1 MDIYAVTASDKAGCA
16 CRSIKEVN
24 ALGNLHMGID
34 VGSTTVKVVVLDD
47 SNNTIYS
54 EYRRHF
60 SDIKS
65 TVAELFDE
73 VKDALGDAEF
83 TVVITGSGGLL
94 LSKMLGLPFVQE
106 VIANKTAIETF
117 LPGTDV
123 VIELGGEDAKIL
135 YLSGG
140 LEQRMNGTCAGGTGS
155 FIDQMSILL
164 KTDADGLNKLA
175 ENHKTIYPIAARC
188 GVFAKSDVQPLLNEG
203 AAREDV
209 AASILQAVVTQT
221 ISGLAQGRPIKGNI
235 VFLGGPLHF
244 LPQLRRQFEETLR
257 DRADSFKSPDNAQ
270 IFVAIGAALMYGNE
284 EPTSIQNLIDGLK
297 NAKNVEN
304 EITRMPKLFETEADK
319 KEFFDRHSKD
329 TAVRGDISKAKGPV
343 FLGLD
348 VGSTTIK
355 CAVIN
360 ENDEIIYDYYGKNEG
375 SPISCGIEIMREL
388 YKKLPKDAYIAN
400 GCTTGYG
407 EQLLKTAFRID
418 EGEIETIAHYK
429 AANHFS
435 PGVDF
440 IIDIGGQDMKC
451 MKIKDGVIDS
461 IMLNEACSSG
471 CGSFIQTFA
480 ESLGLDTIEFS
491 KEALDADDPVD
502 LGTRCTV
509 FMNSRVKQAQKEGAT
524 VGDISA
530 GLSYSVVRNALYKVI
545 KLRDPDLM
553 GERIVVQG
561 GTFNNNAILRCF
573 ELLIGKNVIR
583 PDIAGIMGA
592 FGSALIAKERW
603 NGGECDIITEG
614 ELDTFTFNTSLTRCQ
629 KCNNHCQLTVTDFGD
644 GSKFISGNR
653 CERGAGE
660 EKKNKDIPNLYDY
673 KYKRAFRYKPLKA
686 EDAPH
691 GVIAMPRV
699 LNMYENYPLW
709 FTFFTELGFSVRLS
723 GRSTHALY
731 EKGIDSIP
739 SESACYPAKLVHG
752 HIQDLIDKGYKTI
765 FYPCIPYEQIEYS
778 DAGNHFNCPMV
789 TSYPE
794 VIYNNMDA
802 VREPG
807 MKFMYPFIN
816 LADKPSFNRQMAN
829 ALKDYNIPFKD
840 IKAASEK
847 AFAELQNYKND
858 IRKKGEETIQWLE
871 DHDKRGIVL
880 AGRPYHIDPE
890 INHGIPDM
898 INTLGFA
905 VLTEDS
911 VAHLGHLKRDIRVVD
926 QWAYHTR
933 LYEAASEVIKNN
945 RLELIQLNSFG
956 CGLDAVTTDQVMEI
970 LQSHEKIYT
979 TLKIDEVSSL
989 GTARIRVRSLK
1000 AAVKERA
1007 DNDFVPHK
1015 VEDYTINRVKFTEK
1029 ERKNHTII
1037 FPQMSPTH
1045 FHLFEAVLR
1054 ANGYNAL
1061 VLEKA
1066 TAEDVEA
1073 GLKSVNN
1080 DACYPS
1086 IMVTGQLVNAFIS
1099 GRCDPDNTSIMI
1111 TQTGGGCRA
1120 TNYIAFIR
1128 KALKEA
1134 GYPQV
1139 PVISLNVSG
1148 LEGNPGFKITPKLVD
1163 GLLKAC
1169 TWGDILLSVTQ
1180 RIRPY
1185 EINEGET
1192 NAVYD
1197 KWQKRLYNDLVKMN
1211 RKDLKLKK
1219 VIDEI
1224 IADFD
1229 AIPIDDSVRK
1239 PKVGVVGEILVKFHP
1254 DANNDVVGVI
1264 ESEGGEAVMPGLA
1277 DFMLYCL
1284 YNNNFKRDNLGMKA
1298 STARLCNLAIWGIE
1312 SYRKHAEKVMKANPK
1327 FASRAPGHIAEIA
1340 EGAKKVLQLG
1350 HCTGEGWFL
1359 TGEMIE
1365 LINSGVPNIVCV
1377 QPFACL
1383 PNHVTGKGMIKELRR
1398 QYPQSNIV
1406 AIDYDPG
1413 ASEVNQLNRI
1423 KLMMAVAFENIRK
1436 EDELDS
1442 LMYKK
1447 RRDMLRSPEK
1457 QKMTV

>member
-1 MDIYAVTASDKAGCA
+1 
-16 CRSIKEVN
+16 
-24 ALGNLHMGID
+24 MGID
-34 VGSTTVKVVVLDD
+34 VGSTTVKVVVLD
-47 SNNTIYS
+47 NENKTLFS

-65 TVAELFDE
+65 TVSELFNE
-73 VKDALGDAEF
+73 VSEVLGNETF

-106 VIANKTAIETF
+106 VIANKTAIQKFMPE
-117 LPGTDV
+117 TDV

-135 YLSGG
+135 YLTDG

-155 FIDQMSILL
+155 FIDQMAILL
-164 KTDADGLNKLA
+164 KTDADGLNSLA
-175 ENHKTIYPIAARC
+175 EKHKIIYPIAARC

-203 AAREDV
+203 AAKEDI

-244 LPQLRRQFEETLR
+244 LPQLRCRFEETLKEK
-257 DRADSFKSPDNAQ
+257 ALSFKTPENAQ
-270 IFVAIGAALMYGNE
+270 LFVALGAALMYE
-284 EPTSIQNLIDGLK
+284 QEKSETDIHSLIEKLK
-297 NAKNVEN
+297 NSKGTDA
-304 EITRMPKLFETEADK
+304 EITRMPPLFKDENDK
-319 KEFFDRHSKD
+319 SEFFARHEKHK
-329 TAVRGDISKAKGPV
+329 AKRGDISKANGAV

-348 VGSTTIK
+348 IGSTTIK
-355 CAVIN
+355 AVLIN
-360 ENDEIIYDYYGKNEG
+360 SDDEIIYTYYGKNEG
-375 SPISCGIEIMREL
+375 SPISRGVEILKDL
-388 YKKLPKDAYIAN
+388 YAKLPESAYIAN
-400 GCTTGYG
+400 ACTTGYG
-407 EQLLKTAFRID
+407 ELLLKQAFRIN

-451 MKIKDGVIDS
+451 MKIKNGVIDS

-480 ESLGLDTIEFS
+480 ESLGMDSVTFAE
-491 KEALDADDPVD
+491 EALKSQNPVD

-545 KLRDPDLM
+545 KLRNPDLM
-553 GERIVVQG
+553 GENIVVQG

-573 ELLIGKNVIR
+573 EQLTGKNVVR
-583 PDIAGIMGA
+583 PDIAGLMGA
-592 FGSALIAKERW
+592 FGSAIIAKERW
-603 NGGECDIITEG
+603 NGETCNILSRD
-614 ELDTFTFNTSLTRCQ
+614 ELDSFEFKTSLTRCQ
-629 KCNNHCQLTVTDFGD
+629 KCGNHCQLTITTFGD
-644 GSKFISGNR
+644 GGSFVSGNR
-653 CERGAGE
+653 CERGAGV
-660 EKKNKDIPNLYDY
+660 EKSDKNMPNLFDY
-673 KYKRAFRYKPLKA
+673 KYKRAFSHKVLKTD
-686 EDAPH
+686 DAKY
-691 GVIAMPRV
+691 GTIGLPRV

-709 FTFFTELGFSVRLS
+709 AALFTELGFAVRIS
-723 GRSTHALY
+723 GRSTHEMY
-731 EKGIDSIP
+731 EKGMDSIP

-752 HIQDLIDKGYKTI
+752 HIQDLLDKGITTI

-778 DAGNHFNCPMV
+778 QAGNHFNCPMV

-802 VREPG
+802 VRAPG
-807 MKFMYPFIN
+807 IRFIYPFVN
-816 LADKPSFNRQMAN
+816 LADKPSFIRQMYKA
-829 ALKDYNIPFKD
+829 FKD
-840 IKAASEK
+840 FGISRDEIAQAAEK
-847 AFAELQNYKND
+847 GFAELKRYKDD
-858 IRKKGEETIQWLE
+858 IRKKGEETLKWIDE
-871 DHDKRGIVL
+871 HNGYGIVL

-898 INTLGFA
+898 INSLGFA

-911 VAHLGHLKRDIRVVD
+911 IAHLGHLQRDIRVVD

-933 LYEAASEVIKNN
+933 LYEAAAEVIKNN

-956 CGLDAVTTDQVMEI
+956 CGLDAVTTDQVQEI
-970 LQSHEKIYT
+970 LQSHERIYT
-979 TLKIDEVSSL
+979 TLKIDEVSNL
-989 GTARIRVRSLK
+989 GTARIRARSLK
-1000 AAVKERA
+1000 AAVRERS
-1007 DNDFVPHK
+1007 DNGFMPHK
-1015 VEDYTINRVKFTEK
+1015 IEDYTLNRVKFTNK
-1029 ERKNHTII
+1029 ERKEHTVI

-1045 FHLFEAVLR
+1045 FGMFEAVMR
-1054 ANGYNAL
+1054 SCGYNAL
-1061 VLEKA
+1061 VLEHA

-1086 IMVTGQLVNAFIS
+1086 IMVTGQLINAFVS
-1099 GRCDPDNTSIMI
+1099 GKCDPNNTSVMI
-1111 TQTGGGCRA
+1111 SQTGGGCRA

-1139 PVISLNVSG
+1139 PVISLNISG
-1148 LEGNPGFKITPKLVD
+1148 LEGNPGFKITPKMVS

-1169 TWGDILLSVTQ
+1169 TWGDLLMAVTM
-1180 RIRPY
+1180 RVRPY
-1185 EINEGET
+1185 EVNKGQT
-1192 NAVYD
+1192 DKVYN
-1197 KWQKRLYNDLVKMN
+1197 KWLKRLYNDLLNNN
-1211 RKDLKLKK
+1211 RGRLKLKK
-1219 VIDEI
+1219 VIEEI

-1229 AIPIDDSVRK
+1229 AIPINDGIKK
-1239 PKVGVVGEILVKFHP
+1239 PRVGVVGEILVKFHP
-1254 DANNDVVGVI
+1254 DANNNIVDVI

-1298 STARLCNLAIWGIE
+1298 STARLCNLAIAGIE
-1312 SYRKHAEKVMKANPK
+1312 SYRKHAEKLMKANPK
-1327 FASRAPGHIAEIA
+1327 FAYRAPGHIAEIA
-1340 EGAKKVLQLG
+1340 EGAKNVLQLG

-1398 QYPQSNIV
+1398 QYPQANIV
-1406 AIDYDPG
+1406 AVDYDPG

-1423 KLMMAVAFENIRK
+1423 KLMMAVAFENI
-1436 EDELDS
+1436 
-1442 LMYKK
+1442 K
-1447 RRDMLRSPEK
+1447 REEEFNAFVPK
-1457 QKMTV
+1457 QPKRETVNV

>member
-1 MDIYAVTASDKAGCA
+1 MNNI
-16 CRSIKEVN
+16 R
-24 ALGNLHMGID
+24 LHMGID
-34 VGSTTVKVVVLDD
+34 VGSTTVKVVVIDNDKKIL
-47 SNNTIYS
+47 YS

-65 TVAELFDE
+65 TVAELLTE
-73 VKDALGDAEF
+73 VKPVVKDEPF

-94 LSKMLGLPFVQE
+94 LANMLGLPFVQE
-106 VIANKTAIETF
+106 VIANKTAIMEF
-117 LPGTDV
+117 LPDTDV

-175 ENHKTIYPIAARC
+175 EKHKIIYPIAARC

-203 AAREDV
+203 AAKEDV

-244 LPQLRRQFEETLR
+244 LPQLRKQFEETLK
-257 DRADSFKSPDNAQ
+257 DNAKSFNIPDNAQ
-270 IFVAIGAALMYGNE
+270 IFVALGASMMYDESKYITLDDLADKLAHSKGV
-284 EPTSIQNLIDGLK
+284 
-297 NAKNVEN
+297 AA
-304 EITRMPKLFETEADK
+304 EITRMRKLFLDDEEK
-319 KEFFDRHSKD
+319 KEFDERHGKQ
-329 TAVRGDISKAKGPV
+329 TAVRADINDAHGPV

-355 CAVIN
+355 AVLTN
-360 ENDEIIYDYYGKNEG
+360 ENDEIIYSFYGKNEG
-375 SPISCGIEIMREL
+375 SPITRGINILRDM
-388 YKKLPKDAYIAN
+388 YSKLPKDAFIAN
-400 GCTTGYG
+400 ACTTGYG
-407 EQLLKTAFRID
+407 ELLLKTAFRID

-451 MKIKDGVIDS
+451 MKIKNGVIDS

-480 ESLGLDTIEFS
+480 ESLGLDTIAFS
-491 KEALDADDPVD
+491 QEALKADNPVD

-545 KLRDPDLM
+545 KLRDPNLM
-553 GERIVVQG
+553 GDNIVVQG

-573 ELLIGKNVIR
+573 ELLTGKNVVR
-583 PDIAGIMGA
+583 PDIAGLMGA

-603 NGGECDIITEG
+603 NGEQCDILKED
-614 ELDTFTFNTSLTRCQ
+614 ELDEFTFNSSLTRCP
-629 KCNNHCQLTVTDFGD
+629 KCNNHCQLTITTFGD
-644 GSKFISGNR
+644 GSSFVSGNR
-653 CERGAGE
+653 CERGAGVE
-660 EKKNKDIPNLYDY
+660 RATEKLPNLYDY
-673 KYKRAFRYKPLKA
+673 KYKRAFTYKVLK
-686 EDAPH
+686 ESDAKH
-691 GVIAMPRV
+691 GVIGLPRV

-709 FTFFTELGFSVRLS
+709 AAFFTELGFAVRLS
-723 GRSTHALY
+723 GRSTHDLY

-752 HIQDLIDKGYKTI
+752 HIRDLLDKGITQI

-807 MKFMYPFIN
+807 IKFMYPFIN
-816 LADKPSFNRQMAN
+816 LADKPSFKRQMFKC
-829 ALKDYNIPFKD
+829 LKDYGFT
-840 IKAASEK
+840 KAEIDAAAEK
-847 AFAELQNYKND
+847 GFESLKSYKND
-858 IRKKGEETIQWLE
+858 IRAKGEETIKWLE
-871 DHDKRGIVL
+871 DNNRRGIVL

-898 INTLGFA
+898 INSLGFA

-911 VAHLGHLKRDIRVVD
+911 VAHLGHLQRDIRVVD

-933 LYEAASEVIKNN
+933 LYESAAEVAKNN
-945 RLELIQLNSFG
+945 HLELIQLNSFG
-956 CGLDAVTTDQVMEI
+956 CGLDAVTTDQVQEI
-970 LQSHEKIYT
+970 LQAYEKIYT
-979 TLKIDEVSSL
+979 TLKIDEVSNL

-1000 AAVKERA
+1000 AAVRER
-1007 DNDFVPHK
+1007 DMNNFVPHK
-1015 VEDYTINRVKFTEK
+1015 IEDYTINRVQFTEAD
-1029 ERKNHTII
+1029 RKKHTVI

-1045 FHLFEAVLR
+1045 FGMFEAVLR

-1061 VLEKA
+1061 VLEHA
-1066 TAEDVEA
+1066 TPEDVEA

-1086 IMVTGQLVNAFIS
+1086 IMVTGQLINAFIS
-1099 GRCDPDNTSIMI
+1099 GRCDPDNTSVMI

-1120 TNYIAFIR
+1120 TNYIAFLR
-1128 KALKEA
+1128 KALLEA

-1139 PVISLNVSG
+1139 PVVSLNVSG

-1169 TWGDILLSVTQ
+1169 TWGDLIMSLSQ
-1180 RIRPY
+1180 RVRPY
-1185 EINEGET
+1185 EINKGET
-1192 NAVYD
+1192 NKVYNKWLDNLYKAILTND
-1197 KWQKRLYNDLVKMN
+1197 KKH
-1211 RKDLKLKK
+1211 LKLKK
-1219 VIDEI
+1219 VIEEI

-1229 AIPIDDSVRK
+1229 AIPIDETIKK
-1239 PKVGVVGEILVKFHP
+1239 PRVGVVGEILVKFHP
-1254 DANNDVVGVI
+1254 DANNNIVDVI
-1264 ESEGGEAVMPGLA
+1264 ENEGGEAVMPGLA

-1312 SYRKHAEKVMKANPK
+1312 SYRKHAEKLMKANPK

-1340 EGAKKVLQLG
+1340 DGAKNVLQLG

-1406 AIDYDPG
+1406 AVDYDPG

-1423 KLMMAVAFENIRK
+1423 KLMMAVAFENMK
-1436 EDELDS
+1436 KNEEFDS
-1442 LMYKK
+1442 MV
-1447 RRDMLRSPEK
+1447 PEK
-1457 QKMTV
+1457 AENTKKQAANI

>member
-1 MDIYAVTASDKAGCA
+1 MS
-16 CRSIKEVN
+16 R
-24 ALGNLHMGID
+24 LHMGID
-34 VGSTTVKVVVLDD
+34 VGSTTVKLVVLDEQ
-47 SNNTIYS
+47 NNVLFG
-54 EYRRHF
+54 EYRRHY
-60 SDIKS
+60 SDTKE
-65 TVAELFDE
+65 TVRTLFEE
-73 VKDALGDAEF
+73 VKPVVGDNEF
-83 TVVITGSGGLL
+83 TVTITGSGGLL
-94 LSKMLGLPFVQE
+94 FSKMLDLPFVQE
-106 VIANKTAIETF
+106 VIANKEAIKTF
-117 LPGTDV
+117 MPETDV

-164 KTDADGLNKLA
+164 KTDADGLNALA
-175 ENHKTIYPIAARC
+175 EKHKIIYPIAARC

-203 AAREDV
+203 AAKEDI

-244 LPQLRRQFEETLR
+244 LPQLRRQFEETLK
-257 DRADSFKSPDNAQ
+257 DNAKSFKKPDNAQ
-270 IFVAIGAALMYGNE
+270 LFVAIGAALSYEDDNAVKIDE
-284 EPTSIQNLIDGLK
+284 IIDNLN
-297 NAKNVEN
+297 NAHSVDT
-304 EITRMPKLFETEADK
+304 EITRMRVLFMDEDEK
-319 KEFFDRHSKD
+319 KEFFDRHNKD
-329 TAVRGDISKAKGPV
+329 VASRKDISAANGPV

-355 CAVIN
+355 AALIN
-360 ENDEIIYDYYGKNEG
+360 EDCDILYSYYGKNEG
-375 SPISCGIEIMREL
+375 SPITRGIDILREL
-388 YKKLPKDAYIAN
+388 YSKLPENAYIAN
-400 GCTTGYG
+400 ACTTGYG
-407 EQLLKTAFRID
+407 ELLLKTAFRID

-451 MKIKDGVIDS
+451 MKIKNGVIDS

-480 ESLGLDTIEFS
+480 ESLGLDTISFS
-491 KEALDADDPVD
+491 QEALKAASPVD

-545 KLRDPDLM
+545 KLRDPEQM
-553 GERIVVQG
+553 GKNIVVQG

-573 ELLIGKNVIR
+573 ELLTRKKVVR

-592 FGSALIAKERW
+592 FGSAIIAKERW
-603 NGGECDIITEG
+603 KGGECDILRED
-614 ELDTFTFNTSLTRCQ
+614 ELDKFEFDTSLTRCQ
-629 KCNNHCQLTVTDFGD
+629 KCNNHCQLTITKFSD
-644 GSKFISGNR
+644 GSQFVSGNR
-653 CERGAGE
+653 CERGAGL
-660 EKKNKDIPNLYDY
+660 EKPKKQMPNLFDY
-673 KYKRAFRYKPLKA
+673 KYKRAFQYKPLKA
-686 EDAPH
+686 EDAQM
-691 GVIAMPRV
+691 GVIGIPRV
-699 LNMYENYPLW
+699 LNIYENYPLW
-709 FTFFTELGFSVRLS
+709 FTFFTELGFSVKIS
-723 GRSTHALY
+723 GRSTHQIY

-739 SESACYPAKLVHG
+739 SESACYPAKIVHG
-752 HIQDLIDKGYKTI
+752 HIQDLIDKGVKTI

-789 TSYPE
+789 TSYSE

-802 VREPG
+802 VRAED
-807 MKFMYPFIN
+807 MKYIYPFVN
-816 LADKPSFNRQMAN
+816 LADKPSVKRQLMK
-829 ALKDYNIPFKD
+829 ALKDFGFT
-840 IKAASEK
+840 KAQIDSAVDK
-847 AFAELQNYKND
+847 AFEELQKYKND
-858 IRKKGEETIQWLE
+858 VRKMGEETLKWLDE
-871 DHDKRGIVL
+871 HNERGIVL
-880 AGRPYHIDPE
+880 AGRPYHVDPE

-898 INTLGFA
+898 ITSLGFA

-911 VAHLGHLKRDIRVVD
+911 VAHLGHLERDIRVVD

-933 LYEAASEVIKNN
+933 LYESAAQVIKNP

-956 CGLDAVTTDQVMEI
+956 CGLDAVTTDQVQEI
-970 LQSHEKIYT
+970 IQSHEKIYT
-979 TLKIDEVSSL
+979 TLKIDEVSNL

-1000 AAVKERA
+1000 AAVKERDA
-1007 DNDFVPHK
+1007 SDFVPRQI
-1015 VEDYTINRVKFTEK
+1015 EEYTINRVKFTK
-1029 ERKNHTII
+1029 EERAKHTII

-1045 FHLFEAVLR
+1045 FGLFEAVLR
-1054 ANGYNAL
+1054 ANGYNAV
-1061 VLEKA
+1061 VLEHA

-1086 IMVTGQLVNAFIS
+1086 IMVTGQLVNAFES
-1099 GRCDPDNTSIMI
+1099 GKFDPDNTSVMI

-1120 TNYIAFIR
+1120 TNYIAFLR

-1134 GYPQV
+1134 GYPNV

-1148 LEGNPGFKITPKLVD
+1148 LEGNPGFTITPKLVD

-1169 TWGDILLSVTQ
+1169 TWGDLLLSVTL
-1180 RIRPY
+1180 RVRPY
-1185 EINEGET
+1185 EVHKGET
-1192 NAVYD
+1192 NKVHD
-1197 KWQKRLYNDLVKMN
+1197 KWQKRLYNDIINKN
-1211 RKDLKLKK
+1211 HKNLKLKK
-1219 VIDEI
+1219 VIEEI
-1224 IADFD
+1224 VADFD
-1229 AIPIDDSVRK
+1229 AIEIDETVKK

-1254 DANNDVVGVI
+1254 DANNNIIDVI
-1264 ESEGGEAVMPGLA
+1264 EEEGGEAVMPGLA

-1298 STARLCNLAIWGIE
+1298 STAALCNLAIWGIE
-1312 SYRKHAEKVMKANPK
+1312 SYRKHVARLMENNPK
-1327 FASRAPGHIAEIA
+1327 FRARSPKHIADIA
-1340 EGAKKVLQLG
+1340 EGAKQVLQLG

-1365 LINSGVPNIVCV
+1365 LINSGVPNIACV

-1398 QYPQSNIV
+1398 QFPQANIV
-1406 AIDYDPG
+1406 AVDYDPG

-1423 KLMMAVAFENIRK
+1423 KLMMAVAFENLK
-1436 EDELDS
+1436 KDEEFDKIKP
-1442 LMYKK
+1442 KK
-1447 RRDMLRSPEK
+1447 KKAEK
-1457 QKMTV
+1457 VKA

>member
-1 MDIYAVTASDKAGCA
+1 MS
-16 CRSIKEVN
+16 
-24 ALGNLHMGID
+24 NLHMGID
-34 VGSTTVKVVVLDD
+34 VGSTTVKVVVLDND
-47 SNNTIYS
+47 NNTLFS

-65 TVAELFDE
+65 TVADLFTE
-73 VKDALGDAEF
+73 VRDTVKGEKF

-94 LSKMLGLPFVQE
+94 LSKMLNLPFVQE
-106 VIANKTAIETF
+106 VIANKTAIKAF
-117 LPGTDV
+117 LPETDV

-164 KTDADGLNKLA
+164 KTDADGLNSLA
-175 ENHKTIYPIAARC
+175 ENHKIIYPIAARC

-203 AAREDV
+203 AAKEDI

-244 LPQLRRQFEETLR
+244 LPQLRRQFEETLK
-257 DRADSFKSPDNAQ
+257 DNAKSFKTPENAQ
-270 IFVAIGAALMYGNE
+270 LFVAIGAALMYGDKE
-284 EPTSIQNLIDGLK
+284 TDIDTLITTLK
-297 NAKNVEN
+297 NSKGTDA
-304 EITRMPKLFETEADK
+304 EITRMRALFLDEEEKT
-319 KEFFDRHSKD
+319 EFFDRHSKHV
-329 TAVRGDISKAKGPV
+329 AKRADISTANGPV

-355 CAVIN
+355 AALIN
-360 ENDEIIYDYYGKNEG
+360 QDGDILYDYYGKNEG
-375 SPISCGIEIMREL
+375 SPITCGINILREL
-388 YKKLPKDAYIAN
+388 YSKLPKDAFIAN
-400 GCTTGYG
+400 ACTTGYG
-407 EQLLKTAFRID
+407 ELLLKTAFRIS

-429 AANHFS
+429 AANYFS

-451 MKIKDGVIDS
+451 MKIKNGVIDS

-480 ESLGLDTIEFS
+480 ESLGLDTISFS
-491 KEALDADDPVD
+491 KEALVSENPVD

-553 GERIVVQG
+553 GNNIVVQG

-573 ELLIGKNVIR
+573 ELLTGKNVTR

-603 NGGECDIITEG
+603 DGGDCDILTEE
-614 ELDTFTFNTSLTRCQ
+614 ELDEFTFETSLTRCQ
-629 KCNNHCQLTVTDFGD
+629 KCNNHCQLTITSFGD
-644 GSKFISGNR
+644 GGKFVSGNR
-653 CERGAGE
+653 CERGAGIE
-660 EKKNKDIPNLYDY
+660 TAKNTLPNLYDY
-673 KYKRAFRYKPLKA
+673 KYKRAFQYTPLKI
-686 EDAPH
+686 EDAPK
-691 GVIAMPRV
+691 GVIGLPRV

-709 FTFFTELGFSVRLS
+709 FTFFTELGFSVKLS
-723 GRSTHALY
+723 GRSTHDIY

-752 HIQDLIDKGYKTI
+752 HIQDLIDKGVKTI

-778 DAGNHFNCPMV
+778 AAGNHFNCPMV

-794 VIYNNMDA
+794 VIYNNMDV
-802 VREPG
+802 VRQHDI
-807 MKFMYPFIN
+807 KFMFPFVN
-816 LADKPSFNRQMAN
+816 LADKPSFKRQMIKSLNGYGFTREQIERAAN
-829 ALKDYNIPFKD
+829 
-840 IKAASEK
+840 S
-847 AFAELQNYKND
+847 AFDELQNYKNN
-858 IRKKGEETIQWLE
+858 IRRKGEETIAWLE
-871 DHDKRGIVL
+871 ENDKRGIVL

-898 INTLGFA
+898 INSLGFA

-911 VAHLGHLKRDIRVVD
+911 VAHLGHLQRDIRVVD

-933 LYEAASEVIKNN
+933 LYESAAEVVKNN

-956 CGLDAVTTDQVMEI
+956 CGLDAVTTDQVQEI
-970 LQSHEKIYT
+970 LQANEKIYT
-979 TLKIDEVSSL
+979 TLKIDEVSNL

-1000 AAVKERA
+1000 AAVKERD
-1007 DNDFVPHK
+1007 DNNFVPHK
-1015 VEDYTINRVKFTEK
+1015 IEDYTINRVKFTKE
-1029 ERKNHTII
+1029 ERKKHTII

-1045 FHLFEAVLR
+1045 FGMFEAVMR

-1061 VLEKA
+1061 VLEHA
-1066 TAEDVEA
+1066 TPEDVEA

-1099 GRCDPDNTSIMI
+1099 GKCDPDNTSVMI

-1120 TNYIAFIR
+1120 TNYIAFLR
-1128 KALKEA
+1128 KALKDA
-1134 GYPQV
+1134 GYPNV

-1148 LEGNPGFKITPKLVD
+1148 LEGNPGFTITPKLVD

-1169 TWGDILLSVTQ
+1169 TWGDLLLAVTL

-1185 EINEGET
+1185 EVHKGET
-1192 NAVYD
+1192 NALHE
-1197 KWQKRLYNDLVKMN
+1197 KWQKRLYNDILNNN
-1211 RKDLKLKK
+1211 RSKLKLKK

-1229 AIPIDDSVRK
+1229 AIEIDETVKK

-1254 DANNDVVGVI
+1254 DANNNIIDVI
-1264 ESEGGEAVMPGLA
+1264 EAEGGEAVMPGLA

-1284 YNNNFKRDNLGMKA
+1284 YNTNFKRDNLGSKR
-1298 STARLCNLAIWGIE
+1298 STAMLCNLAIWGIE
-1312 SYRKHAEKVMKANPK
+1312 SFRKHMAKVMEENPK
-1327 FASRAPGHIAEIA
+1327 FHARSPKHIADVA
-1340 EGAKKVLQLG
+1340 EGAKNVLQLG

-1365 LINSGVPNIVCV
+1365 LIESGVPNIACV

-1398 QYPQSNIV
+1398 QFPQANIV
-1406 AIDYDPG
+1406 AVDYDPG

-1423 KLMMAVAFENIRK
+1423 KLMIAVAFENIKK
-1436 EDELDS
+1436 EEAFDAVTIS
-1442 LMYKK
+1442 KK
-1447 RRDMLRSPEK
+1447 KKKAEK
-1457 QKMTV
+1457 SKETAKI

>member
-1 MDIYAVTASDKAGCA
+1 MS
-16 CRSIKEVN
+16 R
-24 ALGNLHMGID
+24 LHMGID
-34 VGSTTVKVVVLDD
+34 VGSTTVKVVLLDA
-47 SNNTIYS
+47 SGNTLFA

-65 TVAELFDE
+65 TVKGLFNE
-73 VKDALGDAEF
+73 VRDVVKNEDF

-94 LSKMLGLPFVQE
+94 LSKMLDLPFVQE
-106 VIANKTAIETF
+106 VIANKTAIKTY
-117 LPGTDV
+117 LPETDV

-164 KTDADGLNKLA
+164 KTDADGLNALA
-175 ENHKTIYPIAARC
+175 ENHKVLYPIAARC

-203 AAREDV
+203 AAKEDV

-244 LPQLRRQFEETLR
+244 LPQLRRQFEETL
-257 DRADSFKSPDNAQ
+257 KDNAKSFTTPENAQ
-270 IFVAIGAALMYGNE
+270 LFVALGAALMYGKE
-284 EPTSIQNLIDGLK
+284 KSVTIDSLIDRL
-297 NAKNVEN
+297 EN
-304 EITRMPKLFETEADK
+304 SKSVDTEITRMRKLFENDEERE
-319 KEFFDRHSKD
+319 EFFDRHKKHVAK
-329 TAVRGDISKAKGPV
+329 TKDISEADGPL

-355 CAVIN
+355 AALIN
-360 ENDEIIYDYYGKNEG
+360 DDFDILYSYYAKNEG
-375 SPISCGIEIMREL
+375 NPISCGITILREL
-388 YKKLPKDAYIAN
+388 YSKLPEKAYIAN
-400 GCTTGYG
+400 ACTTGYG
-407 EQLLKTAFRID
+407 ELLLKTAFRID

-451 MKIKDGVIDS
+451 MKIRNGVIDS

-480 ESLGLDTIEFS
+480 ESLGLDTVSFS
-491 KEALDADDPVD
+491 KEALEAENPVD

-545 KLRDPDLM
+545 KLRDPNQM
-553 GERIVVQG
+553 GENIVVQG

-573 ELLIGKNVIR
+573 ELLTEKNVVR

-592 FGSALIAKERW
+592 FGSAIIAKERW
-603 NGGECDIITEG
+603 QGGECNILRAD
-614 ELDTFTFNTSLTRCQ
+614 ELDAFTFETSLTRCQ
-629 KCNNHCQLTVTDFGD
+629 KCNNHCQLTITEFSD
-644 GSKFISGNR
+644 GSRFVSGNR
-653 CERGAGE
+653 CERGAGL
-660 EKKNKDIPNLYDY
+660 EKPKKQMPNMFDY
-673 KYKRAFRYKPLKA
+673 KYKRAFRYKPLK
-686 EDAPH
+686 ESEAPR
-691 GVIAMPRV
+691 GVIGIPRV
-699 LNMYENYPLW
+699 LNIYENYPLW
-709 FTFFTELGFSVRLS
+709 FTFFTELGFSVRIS
-723 GRSTHALY
+723 GRSTHKLY

-739 SESACYPAKLVHG
+739 SESACYPAKIVHG
-752 HIQDLIDKGYKTI
+752 HIQDLIDKGVKTI

-802 VREPG
+802 VRAAD
-807 MKFMYPFIN
+807 MKYIYPFVN
-816 LADKPSFNRQMAN
+816 LADRPSFKRQMMK
-829 ALKDYNIPFKD
+829 ALRDYGFT
-840 IKAASEK
+840 KAQIDAAADK
-847 AFAELQNYKND
+847 AFEELQNYKSD
-858 IRKKGEETIQWLE
+858 IRKKGEETLKWLDE
-871 DHDKRGIVL
+871 NDERAIVL

-898 INTLGFA
+898 ITSLGFA

-911 VAHLGHLKRDIRVVD
+911 VAHLGHLERDIRVVD

-933 LYEAASEVIKNN
+933 LYESAAQVIKNP

-956 CGLDAVTTDQVMEI
+956 CGLDAVTTDQVQEI
-970 LQSHEKIYT
+970 IQSHEKIYT
-979 TLKIDEVSSL
+979 TLKIDEVSNL
-989 GTARIRVRSLK
+989 GTARIRVRSLR
-1000 AAVKERA
+1000 AAVKERDA
-1007 DNDFVPHK
+1007 NDFVPHK
-1015 VEDYTINRVKFTEK
+1015 IEDYTINRVKFTKEEREK
-1029 ERKNHTII
+1029 HTII

-1045 FHLFEAVLR
+1045 FGLFEAVLR
-1054 ANGYNAL
+1054 ANGYNAV
-1061 VLEKA
+1061 VLEHA

-1099 GRCDPDNTSIMI
+1099 GKCDPDNTSVMI

-1120 TNYIAFIR
+1120 TNYIAFLR

-1134 GYPQV
+1134 GYPNV

-1148 LEGNPGFKITPKLVD
+1148 LEGNPGFSITPKLVD

-1169 TWGDILLSVTQ
+1169 TWGDLLLAVTL

-1185 EINEGET
+1185 EVHKGET
-1192 NAVYD
+1192 NAVAE
-1197 KWQKRLYNDLVKMN
+1197 KWQKRLYNDIVHNN
-1211 RKDLKLKK
+1211 RKNLKLKK
-1219 VIDEI
+1219 IVDEI
-1224 IADFD
+1224 TSDFD
-1229 AIPIDDSVRK
+1229 AIEINETVKK

-1254 DANNDVVGVI
+1254 DANNNIIDVI
-1264 ESEGGEAVMPGLA
+1264 EQEGGEAVMPGLA

-1284 YNNNFKRDNLGMKA
+1284 YNNNFKRDNLGSKS
-1298 STARLCNLAIWGIE
+1298 STAMLCNLAIWGIE
-1312 SYRKHAEKVMKANPK
+1312 SYRKHVVKIMEGNHKFRTRSPK
-1327 FASRAPGHIAEIA
+1327 HIADIA
-1340 EGAKKVLQLG
+1340 EGAKQVLQLG

-1365 LINSGVPNIVCV
+1365 LINSGVPNIACV

-1398 QYPQSNIV
+1398 QFPQANIV
-1406 AIDYDPG
+1406 AVDYDPG

-1423 KLMMAVAFENIRK
+1423 KLMMAVAFEN
-1436 EDELDS
+1436 
-1442 LMYKK
+1442 MKK
-1447 RRDMLRSPEK
+1447 DAEFDAVKPKTAIGATENNIENKAENAL
-1457 QKMTV
+1457 KMQ

>member
-1 MDIYAVTASDKAGCA
+1 MSK
-16 CRSIKEVN
+16 
-24 ALGNLHMGID
+24 LHMGID
-34 VGSTTVKVVVLDD
+34 VGSTTVKLVVLDD
-47 SNNTIYS
+47 GNKVLFA
-54 EYRRHF
+54 EYRRHY
-60 SDIKS
+60 SDTKE
-65 TVAELFDE
+65 TVRALFEE
-73 VKDALGDAEF
+73 VKPIVGDNEF
-83 TVVITGSGGLL
+83 TVTITGSGGLL
-94 LSKMLGLPFVQE
+94 FSKMLGLPFVQE
-106 VIANKTAIETF
+106 VIANKEAIKTF
-117 LPGTDV
+117 LPETDV

-164 KTDADGLNKLA
+164 KTDADGLNALA
-175 ENHKTIYPIAARC
+175 EKHKIIYPIAARC

-203 AAREDV
+203 AAKEDV

-221 ISGLAQGRPIKGNI
+221 ISGLAQGRPIRGNI

-257 DRADSFKSPDNAQ
+257 DNAKSFTTPDNAQ
-270 IFVAIGAALMYGNE
+270 LFVAIGAALSHE
-284 EPTSIQNLIDGLK
+284 DDTAVKIDDIIKSLN
-297 NAKNVEN
+297 NAHSVDT
-304 EITRMPKLFETEADK
+304 EITRMRVLFMDEDEK
-319 KEFFDRHSKD
+319 KEFFDRHNKD
-329 TAVRGDISKAKGPV
+329 VAKRADISTAKGPV

-355 CAVIN
+355 AAVIN
-360 ENDEIIYDYYGKNEG
+360 NNYDILYSYYGKNEG
-375 SPISCGIEIMREL
+375 SPITRGIDILREL
-388 YKKLPKDAYIAN
+388 YSKLPKDAYIAN
-400 GCTTGYG
+400 ACTTGYG
-407 EQLLKTAFRID
+407 ELLLKTAFRIE

-480 ESLGLDTIEFS
+480 ESLGLDTVSFAE
-491 KEALDADDPVD
+491 EALKAESPVD

-545 KLRDPDLM
+545 KLRDPEQM
-553 GERIVVQG
+553 GKNIVVQG

-573 ELLIGKNVIR
+573 ELLTRKKVVR

-592 FGSALIAKERW
+592 FGSAIIARERW
-603 NGGECDIITEG
+603 QGGESDILRRD
-614 ELDTFTFNTSLTRCQ
+614 ELDGFEFDTSLTRCQ
-629 KCNNHCQLTVTDFGD
+629 KCNNHCQLTITKFAD
-644 GSKFISGNR
+644 GGQFVSGNR
-653 CERGAGE
+653 CERGAGL
-660 EKKNKDIPNLYDY
+660 EKPKKQMPNLFDY
-673 KYKRAFRYKPLKA
+673 KYKRAFRYKPLK
-686 EDAPH
+686 EDEAPN
-691 GVIAMPRV
+691 GVIGIPRV
-699 LNMYENYPLW
+699 LNVYENYPLW
-709 FTFFTELGFSVRLS
+709 FTFFTELGFSVKIS
-723 GRSTHALY
+723 GRSSHEIY

-739 SESACYPAKLVHG
+739 SESACYPAKIVHG
-752 HIQDLIDKGYKTI
+752 HIQDLIDKGVKTI

-802 VREPG
+802 VRAAD
-807 MKFMYPFIN
+807 MKYIYPFVN
-816 LADKPSFNRQMAN
+816 LADKPSVKRQLMK
-829 ALKDYNIPFKD
+829 ALKDYGFTRAQID
-840 IKAASEK
+840 AAADK
-847 AFAELQNYKND
+847 AFEELQNYKND
-858 IRKKGEETIQWLE
+858 VRKKGEETLAWLE
-871 DHDKRGIVL
+871 EHDERGIVL

-898 INTLGFA
+898 ITSLGFA

-933 LYEAASEVIKNN
+933 LYESAAQVIKNP

-956 CGLDAVTTDQVMEI
+956 CGLDAVTTDQVQEI
-970 LQSHEKIYT
+970 IQSHEKIYT
-979 TLKIDEVSSL
+979 TLKIDEVSNL

-1000 AAVKERA
+1000 AAVKERDA
-1007 DNDFVPHK
+1007 SDFVPHK
-1015 VEDYTINRVKFTEK
+1015 IEDYTINRVKFTK
-1029 ERKNHTII
+1029 EERAKHTII

-1045 FHLFEAVLR
+1045 FGLFEAVLR
-1054 ANGYNAL
+1054 ANGYKAV
-1061 VLEKA
+1061 VLEHA

-1073 GLKSVNN
+1073 GLRSVNN

-1086 IMVTGQLVNAFIS
+1086 IMVTGQLVNAFQS
-1099 GRCDPDNTSIMI
+1099 GKCDPDNTSVMI

-1120 TNYIAFIR
+1120 TNYIAFLR

-1134 GYPQV
+1134 GYPNV

-1148 LEGNPGFKITPKLVD
+1148 LEGNPGFTITPKLVD

-1169 TWGDILLSVTQ
+1169 TWGDLLLAVTL

-1185 EINEGET
+1185 EVHKGET
-1192 NAVYD
+1192 NAVAD
-1197 KWQKRLYNDLVKMN
+1197 KWQKRLYNDLRNKN
-1211 RKDLKLKK
+1211 HKNLKLKK

-1224 IADFD
+1224 ISDFD
-1229 AIPIDDSVRK
+1229 AIEIDDTVKK
-1239 PKVGVVGEILVKFHP
+1239 PRVGVVGEILVKFHP
-1254 DANNDVVGVI
+1254 DANNNIIDVI
-1264 ESEGGEAVMPGLA
+1264 EEEGGEAVMPGLA

-1284 YNNNFKRDNLGMKA
+1284 YNNNFKRDNLGSKS
-1298 STARLCNLAIWGIE
+1298 STAALCNLAIWGIE
-1312 SYRKHAEKVMKANPK
+1312 SYRKHVVKVMEGNPK
-1327 FASRAPGHIAEIA
+1327 FRSRSPKHIADIA
-1340 EGAKKVLQLG
+1340 EGAKQVLQLG

-1365 LINSGVPNIVCV
+1365 LINSGVPNIACV

-1398 QYPQSNIV
+1398 QFSQANIV
-1406 AIDYDPG
+1406 AVDYDPG

-1423 KLMMAVAFENIRK
+1423 KLMMAVAFENMKKDAEFDAVTAAPKKK
-1436 EDELDS
+1436 ETA
-1442 LMYKK
+1442 KK
-1447 RRDMLRSPEK
+1447 K
-1457 QKMTV
+1457 VNA

>member
-1 MDIYAVTASDKAGCA
+1 MS
-16 CRSIKEVN
+16 R
-24 ALGNLHMGID
+24 LHMGID

-47 SNNTIYS
+47 NKKVLFS

-65 TVAELFDE
+65 TVAELFGEVGDT
-73 VKDALGDAEF
+73 VKDNKF
-83 TVVITGSGGLL
+83 SVVITGSGGLL

-106 VIANKTAIETF
+106 VIANKTAIKEF
-117 LPGTDV
+117 LPETDV

-164 KTDADGLNKLA
+164 KTDADGLNALA
-175 ENHKTIYPIAARC
+175 EKHKIIYPIAARC
-188 GVFAKSDVQPLLNEG
+188 GVFAKSDIQPLLNEG
-203 AAREDV
+203 AAKEDV
-209 AASILQAVVTQT
+209 AASILQAVVMQT

-244 LPQLRRQFEETLR
+244 LPQLRRQFEDTLR
-257 DRADSFKSPDNAQ
+257 DRAKSFTTPENAQ
-270 IFVAIGAALMYGNE
+270 LFVALGAALMYDE
-284 EPTSIQNLIDGLK
+284 TETDITALTESLK
-297 NAKNVEN
+297 NSKGTDA
-304 EITRMPKLFETEADK
+304 EITRMEPLFKTDGDK
-319 KEFFDRHSKD
+319 DEFFSRHAGHIAKRS
-329 TAVRGDISKAKGPV
+329 DIADAHGAV

-355 CAVIN
+355 SVLIN
-360 ENDEIIYDYYGKNEG
+360 ENDEIIYTYYGKNEG
-375 SPISCGIEIMREL
+375 SPIAKGVDILRDI
-388 YKKLPKDAYIAN
+388 YAKLPKEAYIAN
-400 GCTTGYG
+400 ACTTGYG
-407 EQLLKTAFRID
+407 ELLLKQAFRINC
-418 EGEIETIAHYK
+418 GEIETIAHYK

-440 IIDIGGQDMKC
+440 VIDIGGQDMKC
-451 MKIKDGVIDS
+451 MKIKNGVIDS

-480 ESLGLDTIEFS
+480 ESLGLDAESFS
-491 KEALDADDPVD
+491 EEAMKADSPVD

-545 KLRDPDLM
+545 KLRDPSLM
-553 GERIVVQG
+553 GENIVVQG

-573 ELLIGKNVIR
+573 ELLTGKNVVR
-583 PDIAGIMGA
+583 PDIAGLMGA
-592 FGSALIAKERW
+592 FGSALIAKDNYKGER
-603 NGGECDIITEG
+603 CDILAED
-614 ELDTFTFNTSLTRCQ
+614 ELDSFSFETSLTRCQ
-629 KCNNHCQLTVTDFGD
+629 KCSNHCQLTITTFGD
-644 GSKFISGNR
+644 GRSFISGNR
-653 CERGAGE
+653 CERGAGI
-660 EKKNKDIPNLYDY
+660 EKSKNELPNLFDY
-673 KYKRAFRYKPLKA
+673 KYKRAFNYKVLKA
-686 EDAPH
+686 DDAPR
-691 GVIAMPRV
+691 GVIGLPRV

-709 FTFFTELGFSVRLS
+709 AAFFTSLGFAVKIS
-723 GRSTHALY
+723 GRSTHKLY
-731 EKGIDSIP
+731 EKGIESIP

-752 HIQDLIDKGYKTI
+752 HIQDLIDKGIKTI

-794 VIYNNMDA
+794 VIYNNMDV
-802 VREPG
+802 VRRPDI
-807 MKFMYPFIN
+807 KFIYPFIN
-816 LADKPSFNRQMAN
+816 LADKPSFKRQMCK
-829 ALKDYNIPFKD
+829 ALKSFGVTADEIS
-840 IKAASEK
+840 KAAEIG
-847 AFAELQNYKND
+847 FDELQKYKND
-858 IRKKGEETIQWLE
+858 IRQKGEETIKWLE
-871 DHDKRGIVL
+871 EHDKRGIVL

-890 INHGIPDM
+890 IHHGIPDM
-898 INTLGFA
+898 INSLGFA

-911 VAHLGHLKRDIRVVD
+911 VAHLGHLQRDIRVVD

-933 LYEAASEVIKNN
+933 LYEAAAEVIKNN

-956 CGLDAVTTDQVMEI
+956 CGLDAVTTDQVQEI
-970 LQSHEKIYT
+970 LQSHERIYT
-979 TLKIDEVSSL
+979 TLKIDEVSNL

-1000 AAVKERA
+1000 AAVTERA
-1007 DNDFVPHK
+1007 ESGFMPHK
-1015 VEDYTINRVKFTEK
+1015 IEDYTVSRVKFTKEEK
-1029 ERKNHTII
+1029 KRHTII

-1045 FHLFEAVLR
+1045 FGMFEAVMR
-1054 ANGYNAL
+1054 SCGYNAV
-1061 VLEKA
+1061 VLPHA
-1066 TAEDVEA
+1066 SAEDVEA

-1086 IMVTGQLVNAFIS
+1086 IMVTGQLINAFVS
-1099 GRCDPDNTSIMI
+1099 GKCDANNTSVMI

-1148 LEGNPGFKITPKLVD
+1148 LEGNPGFKITPKLVS

-1169 TWGDILLSVTQ
+1169 TWGDLLMAVTM
-1180 RIRPY
+1180 RVRPY
-1185 EINEGET
+1185 EVNIGQT
-1192 NAVYD
+1192 NKVYN
-1197 KWQKRLYNDLVKMN
+1197 KWLKRLYNDLLTNNKKN
-1211 RKDLKLKK
+1211 LKLKK

-1229 AIPIDDSVRK
+1229 AIPIDESIRK
-1239 PKVGVVGEILVKFHP
+1239 PRVGVVGEILVKFHP
-1254 DANNDVVGVI
+1254 DANNNIVEVI

-1284 YNNNFKRDNLGMKA
+1284 YNNNFKRDNLGTKA
-1298 STARLCNLAIWGIE
+1298 STARLCNLAIMGIE
-1312 SYRKHAEKVMKANPK
+1312 SFRKHAKKVMEANPK

-1340 EGAKKVLQLG
+1340 EGAKNVLQLG

-1365 LINSGVPNIVCV
+1365 LINSGVPSIVCV

-1398 QYPQSNIV
+1398 QYPQANIV
-1406 AIDYDPG
+1406 AVDYDPG

-1423 KLMMAVAFENIRK
+1423 KLMMSVAFENMKR
-1436 EDELDS
+1436 EDEFDKVLP
-1442 LMYKK
+1442 KK
-1447 RRDMLRSPEK
+1447 EAEK
-1457 QKMTV
+1457 TDTVPVG

>member
-1 MDIYAVTASDKAGCA
+1 MNNI
-16 CRSIKEVN
+16 R
-24 ALGNLHMGID
+24 LHMGID
-34 VGSTTVKVVVLDD
+34 VGSTTVKVVVID
-47 SNNTIYS
+47 NNKKILYS

-60 SDIKS
+60 SDIQS
-65 TVAELFDE
+65 TVAKLFTE
-73 VKDALGDAEF
+73 VKPVVKDEPF

-94 LSKMLGLPFVQE
+94 LANMLELPFVQE
-106 VIANKTAIETF
+106 VIANKTAIMTF
-117 LPGTDV
+117 LPQTDV

-175 ENHKTIYPIAARC
+175 EKHKTIYPIAARC

-203 AAREDV
+203 AAKEDV

-257 DRADSFKSPDNAQ
+257 DNAESFTIPDNAQ
-270 IFVAIGAALMYGNE
+270 IFVALGASMMYDESKYITLDELSHKLNNSKG
-284 EPTSIQNLIDGLK
+284 
-297 NAKNVEN
+297 VEA
-304 EITRMPKLFETEADK
+304 EITRMRKLFLNDEEK
-319 KEFFDRHSKD
+319 REFDERHGAQ
-329 TAVRGDISKAKGPV
+329 TAVRADIKDAHGPV

-355 CAVIN
+355 AVLTN
-360 ENDEIIYDYYGKNEG
+360 EKDEIIYSFYGKNEG
-375 SPISCGIEIMREL
+375 SPITRGINILRDL
-388 YKKLPKDAYIAN
+388 YSKLPKDAFIAN
-400 GCTTGYG
+400 ACTTGYG
-407 EQLLKTAFRID
+407 ELLLKTAFRIS

-451 MKIKDGVIDS
+451 MKIKNGVIDS

-480 ESLGLDTIEFS
+480 ESLGLDTIAFS
-491 KEALDADDPVD
+491 QEALKADNPVD

-545 KLRDPDLM
+545 KLRDPNLM
-553 GERIVVQG
+553 GDNIVVQG
-561 GTFNNNAILRCF
+561 GTFNNDAILRCF
-573 ELLIGKNVIR
+573 ELLTEKNVVR
-583 PDIAGIMGA
+583 PDIAGLMGA
-592 FGSALIAKERW
+592 FGSALIARERW
-603 NGGECDIITEG
+603 KGEQCDILQSD
-614 ELDTFTFNTSLTRCQ
+614 ELDEFKFSSSLTRCP
-629 KCNNHCQLTVTDFGD
+629 KCSNHCQLTVTTFGD
-644 GSKFISGNR
+644 GSSFVSGNR
-653 CERGAGE
+653 CERGAGIE
-660 EKKNKDIPNLYDY
+660 QASEKLPNLYDY
-673 KYKRAFRYKPLKA
+673 KYKRAFTYKVLKESEA
-686 EDAPH
+686 KH
-691 GVIAMPRV
+691 GIIGLPRV

-709 FTFFTELGFSVRLS
+709 ATFFTELGFAVRLS
-723 GRSTHALY
+723 GRSTHDLY

-752 HIQDLIDKGYKTI
+752 HIRDLLDKGITQI
-765 FYPCIPYEQIEYS
+765 FYPCIPYEQLEYS

-802 VREPG
+802 VRAPG
-807 MKFMYPFIN
+807 IKFMYPFVN
-816 LADKPSFNRQMAN
+816 LADKASFKRQMLKC
-829 ALKDYNIPFKD
+829 LKDYGFTKSEID
-840 IKAASEK
+840 AAAEK
-847 AFAELQNYKND
+847 GFEELRSCKQD
-858 IRKKGEETIQWLE
+858 IRQKGEETIKWLE
-871 DHDKRGIVL
+871 DNNRRGIVL

-898 INTLGFA
+898 INSLGFA

-911 VAHLGHLKRDIRVVD
+911 VAHLGHLQRDIRVVD

-933 LYEAASEVIKNN
+933 LYESAAEVVKNN
-945 RLELIQLNSFG
+945 HLELIQLNSFG
-956 CGLDAVTTDQVMEI
+956 CGLDAVTTDQVQEI
-970 LQSHEKIYT
+970 LQAYEKIYT
-979 TLKIDEVSSL
+979 TLKIDEVSNL

-1000 AAVKERA
+1000 AAVRER
-1007 DNDFVPHK
+1007 DMNNFVPHK
-1015 VEDYTINRVKFTEK
+1015 IEEYTINRVQFTAED
-1029 ERKNHTII
+1029 RKKHTVI

-1045 FHLFEAVLR
+1045 FGMFEAVLR
-1054 ANGYNAL
+1054 ANGYNAI
-1061 VLEKA
+1061 VLEHA
-1066 TAEDVEA
+1066 TPEDIEA

-1099 GRCDPDNTSIMI
+1099 GRCDPDNTSVMI

-1120 TNYIAFIR
+1120 TNYIAFLR
-1128 KALKEA
+1128 KALLEA

-1139 PVISLNVSG
+1139 PVVSLNVSG

-1169 TWGDILLSVTQ
+1169 TWGDLIMSLTQ
-1180 RIRPY
+1180 RVRPY
-1185 EINEGET
+1185 EINKGET
-1192 NAVYD
+1192 NKVYE
-1197 KWQKRLYNDLVKMN
+1197 KWLDRLYKAILTNNK
-1211 RKDLKLKK
+1211 KQLKLKK
-1219 VIDEI
+1219 VIEEI

-1229 AIPIDDSVRK
+1229 AIPIDETIKK
-1239 PKVGVVGEILVKFHP
+1239 PRVGVVGEILVKFHP
-1254 DANNDVVGVI
+1254 DANNNIVDVI

-1312 SYRKHAEKVMKANPK
+1312 SYRKHAEKLMKANPK

-1340 EGAKKVLQLG
+1340 EGAKNVLQLG

-1406 AIDYDPG
+1406 AVDYDPG

-1423 KLMMAVAFENIRK
+1423 KLMMAVAFEN
-1436 EDELDS
+1436 L
-1442 LMYKK
+1442 KK
-1447 RRDMLRSPEK
+1447 NEEFDKIVPEK
-1457 QKMTV
+1457 SSAAQLQEV

>member
-1 MDIYAVTASDKAGCA
+1 MSK
-16 CRSIKEVN
+16 
-24 ALGNLHMGID
+24 LHMGID
-34 VGSTTVKVVVLDD
+34 VGSTTVKIVVLDD
-47 SNNTIYS
+47 DKNIKYS
-54 EYRRHF
+54 EYRRHY
-60 SDIKS
+60 SDIKT
-65 TVAELFDE
+65 TVLSLFDE
-73 VKDALGDAEF
+73 VKETVGDDRF
-83 TVVITGSGGLL
+83 SVVITGSGGLL
-94 LSKMLGLPFVQE
+94 LSEMLGLEFVQE

-135 YLSGG
+135 YLTGG

-164 KTDADGLNKLA
+164 KTDADGLNELA
-175 ENHKTIYPIAARC
+175 GKHTTIYPIAARC

-209 AASILQAVVTQT
+209 AASVLQAVVTQT

-244 LPQLRRQFEETLR
+244 LTQLRVQFEETLKEN
-257 DRADSFKSPDNAQ
+257 ATSFNTPENAQ
-270 IFVAIGAALMYGNE
+270 LFVAIGAALTNTDSDE
-284 EPTSIQNLIDGLK
+284 TDVDTLTERLK
-297 NAKNVEN
+297 NSHGVDA
-304 EITRMPKLFETEADK
+304 EITRMQKLFETEDDK
-319 KEFFDRHSKD
+319 EEFFRHHEKD
-329 TAVRGDISKAKGPV
+329 TAVRGDIALAKGPV

-360 ENDEIIYDYYGKNEG
+360 EHDEIIYSYYGKNEG
-375 SPISCGIEIMREL
+375 SPITCGLNIMREL
-388 YKKLPKDAYIAN
+388 YEKLPETAYIAN

-429 AANHFS
+429 AANHFR

-451 MKIKDGVIDS
+451 MKIKNGVIDS

-480 ESLGLDTIEFS
+480 ESLGYDSVSFA
-491 KEALDADDPVD
+491 KEALTAENPVD

-545 KLRDPDLM
+545 KLRDPALM
-553 GERIVVQG
+553 GEKIVVQG
-561 GTFNNNAILRCF
+561 GTFNNNSILRCF
-573 ELLIGKNVIR
+573 ELLTKKNVTR

-603 NGGECDIITEG
+603 AGGECDIITRDEIDSFKF
-614 ELDTFTFNTSLTRCQ
+614 ETSLTRCE
-629 KCNNHCQLTVTDFGD
+629 KCNNHCQLTITDFGD

-660 EKKNKDIPNLYDY
+660 EAKKKDIPNLYDY
-673 KYKRAFRYKPLKA
+673 KYKRAFRYKGLKA
-686 EDAPH
+686 DEAPR

-709 FTFFTELGFSVRLS
+709 FTFFTELGFCVKLS
-723 GRSTHALY
+723 GRSTHAMY

-752 HIQDLIDKGYKTI
+752 HIEYLLEKGYKTI

-778 DAGNHFNCPMV
+778 AAGNHFNCPMV

-794 VIYNNMDA
+794 VIYKNMDA
-802 VREPG
+802 LRSDDI
-807 MKFMYPFIN
+807 KFLCPFIN
-816 LADKPSFNRQMAN
+816 LADRPSFNRQMAK
-829 ALKDYNIPFKD
+829 ALEDYNIPFKE
-840 IKAASEK
+840 IKSAAEK
-847 AFAELQNYKND
+847 AFAELKNYKND
-858 IRKKGEETIQWLE
+858 IRKKGEEVLLWLNE
-871 DHDKRGIVL
+871 KNKRGIVL

-898 INTLGFA
+898 INGLGFA

-911 VAHLGHLKRDIRVVD
+911 IAHLGGLERDIRVVD

-933 LYEAASEVIKNN
+933 LYEAAAEVIKNE

-970 LQSHEKIYT
+970 LQSHERIYT

-1000 AAVKERA
+1000 AAVKERDA
-1007 DNDFVPHK
+1007 NEFTPQK

-1029 ERKNHTII
+1029 EKKNHTVI

-1045 FHLFEAVLR
+1045 FGLFEAVFR
-1054 ANGYNAL
+1054 ANGYNAV

-1066 TAEDVEA
+1066 TPEDIES

-1086 IMVTGQLVNAFIS
+1086 ILVTGQLVNAFES
-1099 GRCDPDNTSIMI
+1099 GRCDPDNTSVMI

-1120 TNYIAFIR
+1120 TNYIAFLR

-1134 GYPQV
+1134 GYSQV
-1139 PVISLNVSG
+1139 PVISLNISG
-1148 LEGNPGFKITPKLVD
+1148 LEGNPGFKITPKLID
-1163 GLLKAC
+1163 GIFKAC
-1169 TWGDILLSVTQ
+1169 VWGDLLLSVTQ

-1192 NAVYD
+1192 NEVYD
-1197 KWQKRLYNDLVKMN
+1197 KWQRRLYNDIVKN
-1211 RKDLKLKK
+1211 NKSNLKLKR
-1219 VIDEI
+1219 VTEEI

-1229 AIPIDDSVRK
+1229 AIPIDESVKK

-1277 DFMLYCL
+1277 DFFLYCL
-1284 YNNNFKRDNLGMKA
+1284 YNSNFKYENLGMKA
-1298 STARLCNLAIWGIE
+1298 TTARLCNLAIIGVE
-1312 SYRKHAEKVMKANPK
+1312 SYRKHARKIMLENPK

-1340 EGAKKVLQLG
+1340 EGAKNVLQLG

-1398 QYPQSNIV
+1398 LYPQSNVV

-1423 KLMMAVAFENIRK
+1423 KLMMAVAFENIKK
-1436 EDELDS
+1436 EEMFDTILH
-1442 LMYKK
+1442 KK
-1447 RRDMLRSPEK
+1447 RRNELKAPEK
-1457 QKMTV
+1457 QEV

>member
-1 MDIYAVTASDKAGCA
+1 
-16 CRSIKEVN
+16 
-24 ALGNLHMGID
+24 MGID
-34 VGSTTVKVVVLDD
+34 VGSTTVKIVVLDD
-47 SNNTIYS
+47 DKEIKYS
-54 EYRRHF
+54 EYRRHC
-60 SDIKS
+60 SDIKN

-73 VKDALGDAEF
+73 VKAVVGDSEF
-83 TVVITGSGGLL
+83 SVVITGSGGLL
-94 LSKMLGLPFVQE
+94 LAQMLDIEFVQE
-106 VIANKTAIETF
+106 VIANKTAIENF
-117 LPGTDV
+117 LPDTDV

-135 YLSGG
+135 YLTGG

-164 KTDADGLNKLA
+164 KTDADGLNELA
-175 ENHKTIYPIAARC
+175 KNHTTIYPIAARC

-209 AASILQAVVTQT
+209 AASVLQAVVTQT

-244 LPQLRRQFEETLR
+244 LTQLRAQFENTLR
-257 DRADSFKSPDNAQ
+257 ENATSFNTPENAQ
-270 IFVAIGAALMYGNE
+270 LFVAIGAALSECTKPMTDIDTLRDKLK
-284 EPTSIQNLIDGLK
+284 TSKGVD
-297 NAKNVEN
+297 A
-304 EITRMPKLFETEADK
+304 EITRMPKLFDTDK
-319 KEFFDRHSKD
+319 DREEFYARHSKD
-329 TAVRGDISKAKGPV
+329 TAVRGDISAAKGPV

-355 CAVIN
+355 CALIN
-360 ENDEIIYDYYGKNEG
+360 ENNEIIYSHYSKNEG
-375 SPISCGIEIMREL
+375 SPITCGINIMREI
-388 YKKLPKDAYIAN
+388 YDKLPKSAYIAN

-407 EQLLKTAFRID
+407 EQLLKTALRID

-451 MKIKDGVIDS
+451 MKIKNGVIDS

-480 ESLGLDTIEFS
+480 ESLGYDTISFS
-491 KEALDADDPVD
+491 KEALSADNPVD

-545 KLRDPDLM
+545 KLRDPSLM
-553 GERIVVQG
+553 GDKIVVQG
-561 GTFNNNAILRCF
+561 GTFNNDAILRCF
-573 ELLIGKNVIR
+573 ELLIEKNVTR

-603 NGGECDIITEG
+603 TGGECDIITRD
-614 ELDTFTFNTSLTRCQ
+614 ELDGFKFETHLTRCE

-660 EKKNKDIPNLYDY
+660 EAKKKDIPNLYDY
-673 KYKRAFRYKPLKA
+673 KYKRAFKYKSIKA
-686 EDAPH
+686 DEAPR

-709 FTFFTELGFSVRLS
+709 FTFFTELGFSVKLS
-723 GRSTHALY
+723 GRSTHTLY

-752 HIQDLIDKGYKTI
+752 HIEDLLERGYKTI
-765 FYPCIPYEQIEYS
+765 FYPCIPYEQIEYNA
-778 DAGNHFNCPMV
+778 AGNHFNCPMV

-794 VIYNNMDA
+794 VVYKNMDA
-802 VREPG
+802 LRNDDI
-807 MKFMYPFIN
+807 KFMYPFIN
-816 LADKPSFNRQMAN
+816 LADKPSFMRQMSKT
-829 ALKDYNIPFKD
+829 LQDFNIPFKD
-840 IKAASEK
+840 IKSATEK
-847 AFAELQNYKND
+847 AFAELKTYKND
-858 IRKKGEETIQWLE
+858 IRKKGEETLQWLA
-871 DHDKRGIVL
+871 DNNKRGIVL

-898 INTLGFA
+898 INSLGFA

-911 VAHLGHLKRDIRVVD
+911 VAHLGQLERDIRVVD

-933 LYEAASEVIKNN
+933 LYEASSEVIKND

-970 LQSHEKIYT
+970 LQSHERIYT
-979 TLKIDEVSSL
+979 TLKIDEVSNL

-1000 AAVKERA
+1000 AAVKER
-1007 DNDFVPHK
+1007 DVNGFTPQK

-1045 FHLFEAVLR
+1045 FGLFEAVLR
-1054 ANGYNAL
+1054 VNGYNAA
-1061 VLEKA
+1061 VLEHA
-1066 TAEDVEA
+1066 TPEDIEA

-1086 IMVTGQLVNAFIS
+1086 ILVTGQLVNAFVS
-1099 GRCDPDNTSIMI
+1099 GKCDPENTSVMI

-1134 GYPQV
+1134 GYPNV

-1148 LEGNPGFKITPKLVD
+1148 FEGNPGFKITPKLVD
-1163 GLLKAC
+1163 GLIKAC
-1169 TWGDILLSVTQ
+1169 TWGDILLSVSQ

-1192 NAVYD
+1192 DEVYNR
-1197 KWQKRLYNDLVKMN
+1197 WQNRLYNDIVNNN
-1211 RKDLKLKK
+1211 RRNLKLKR
-1219 VIDEI
+1219 VTEQI

-1229 AIPIDDSVRK
+1229 AIPIDETVTK

-1264 ESEGGEAVMPGLA
+1264 EAEGGEAVMPGLA
-1277 DFMLYCL
+1277 DFFLYCM
-1284 YNNNFKRDNLGMKA
+1284 YNSNFKRENLGTKPI
-1298 STARLCNLAIWGIE
+1298 TAQLCNLAIWGIE
-1312 SYRKHAEKVMKANPK
+1312 SYRKHARKLMLENPK

-1340 EGAKKVLQLG
+1340 ESAKDVLQLG

-1423 KLMMAVAFENIRK
+1423 KLMMAVAFENIK
-1436 EDELDS
+1436 KDEMFDTILH
-1442 LMYKK
+1442 KK
-1447 RRDMLRSPEK
+1447 RRQELNATE
-1457 QKMTV
+1457 QKTTV